1 MVSAFHPPA
10 DKSNMSK
17 SQDAFTLPLSVDTV
31 HAACM
36 QAAEADGWRIKD
48 SDPEHFYLTQQ
59 ISLLD
64 RFYRYPSDCVIFLH
78 REKPRKTRV
87 ELFGRIRGFGPFQM
101 RRVKAALGELK
112 AAIEIAVKDG
122 SR

>member
-1 MVSAFHPPA
+1 MSAFRPLTR
-10 DKSNMSK
+10 KSNMSK
-17 SQDAFTLPLSVDTV
+17 SQDTFTLPLSVDAV
-31 HAACM
+31 HAVCM
-36 QAAEADGWRIKD
+36 EAAEANGWRIKD

-64 RFYRYPSDCVIFLH
+64 RFYRYPSDCAIFLH

-87 ELFGRIRGFGPFQM
+87 ELFGRIRGFGPLQM
-101 RRVKAALGELK
+101 RRVKAALNELK
-112 AAIEIAVKDG
+112 AAIETAAKDR